1 MDNAIFPNKFKAALA
16 AHQVQIGCWC
26 ALANPISTEVLG
38 LAGFDW
44 LVLDAEH
51 APNDVTTLIPQLM
64 ALKGSSSAQ
73 VVRVPTNE
81 PIIIKRMLD
90 IGFYNF
96 LVPFVETAE
105 QAAQAVAS
113 TRYPP
118 EGIRGVSVSHRGN
131 MFGTVPDY
139 FAQSNKNISIL
150 VQIESQTGVDNV
162 EAIAATEGVDG
173 VFVGPSDLAAALGHL
188 GNAAHPEVQRAIQ
201 HIFASAKK
209 HGKPSGILA
218 PVEADARR
226 YLEWGATFVA
236 VGSDLGVFRSATQKL
251 ADAFKNNHQ
260 DEEREHYD
268 NQSRFYRS
276 WHYGQTDEQNL
287 LKAGY
292 SLVVSDRNPEAIA
305 DVIAAGA
312 ETATTPKAIAEQ
324 CEVIITMLPNSPH
337 VKEVALGENGIIEGA
352 KPGTVVIDMSSIA
365 PLASREISEALKAK
379 GIDMLDAPVSGG
391 EPKAIDGTL
400 SVMVGG
406 DKAIFDKY
414 YDLMKAMAGSVVHTG
429 DIGAGNVTKLANQVI
444 VALNIAAM
452 SEALTLA
459 TKAGVNPD
467 LVYQAI
473 RGGLAGSTVL
483 DAKAPMVMD
492 RNFKPGFRIDLHIKD
507 LANALDTSHG
517 VGAQLPLT
525 AAVMEMMQALRAD
538 GLGTADHSALACYY
552 EKLAKVEVTR

>member
-1 MDNAIFPNKFKAALA
+1 MTMKVGF
-16 AHQVQIGCWC
+16 IG
-26 ALANPISTEVLG
+26 LG
-38 LAGFDW
+38 
-44 LVLDAEH
+44 
-51 APNDVTTLIPQLM
+51 IM
-64 ALKGSSSAQ
+64 
-73 VVRVPTNE
+73 
-81 PIIIKRMLD
+81 
-90 IGFYNF
+90 
-96 LVPFVETAE
+96 
-105 QAAQAVAS
+105 
-113 TRYPP
+113 
-118 EGIRGVSVSHRGN
+118 
-131 MFGTVPDY
+131 
-139 FAQSNKNISIL
+139 
-150 VQIESQTGVDNV
+150 
-162 EAIAATEGVDG
+162 
-173 VFVGPSDLAAALGHL
+173 
-188 GNAAHPEVQRAIQ
+188 
-201 HIFASAKK
+201 
-209 HGKPSGILA
+209 GKPMS
-218 PVEADARR
+218 
-226 YLEWGATFVA
+226 
-236 VGSDLGVFRSATQKL
+236 K
-251 ADAFKNNHQ
+251 
-260 DEEREHYD
+260 
-268 NQSRFYRS
+268 
-276 WHYGQTDEQNL
+276 NL

-292 SLVVSDRNPEAIA
+292 SLVVADRNPEAIA

-312 ETATTPKAIAEQ
+312 ETASTAKAIAEQ
-324 CEVIITMLPNSPH
+324 CDVIITMLPNSPH

-352 KPGTVVIDMSSIA
+352 KPGTVLIDMSSIA
-365 PLASREISEALKAK
+365 PLASREISEALKA
-379 GIDMLDAPVSGG
+379 
-391 EPKAIDGTL
+391 KAIDGTL

-429 DIGAGNVTKLANQVI
+429 AIGAGNVTKLANQVI